1 LFEGREIRGDMIIDG
16 AELKL
21 APARRLSGFDIFRL
35 MSNPAV
41 ATDANALAEK
51 SSPRGSDMS

>member
-16 AELKL
+16 AEQKL
-21 APARRLSGFDIFRL
+21 APARRLSSFDIFRL

-41 ATDANALAEK
+41 AIDANALAEK